1 MAKVVVPMT
10 NASGLVARVV
20 APMTRPVHRLGQV
33 SFGPSLDLTFRHQ
46 VEGGG
51 S

>member
-20 APMTRPVHRLGQV
+20 APMIRPVHRLGQV